1 MFLKKIFRPKYYVP
15 FIALILLIISP
26 TFLDPFLLHIFILT
40 MLYAVL
46 GSAWNFVGGYAG
58 QISLGHTAFFGI
70 GAYTSTLLYFNF
82 GISPWWG
89 MFMGA
94 FLSVIVSALVGYPSF
109 RLRGPFFALSTIAF
123 AEVMHIVAIHWRQV
137 TEGSVGVGIPFNPA
151 LKNFVFTSK
160 MTYAYLAIILL
171 FVVSVVSFLVRKSKC
186 GFYLSALREDE
197 DGARALG
204 INTPKYKLIAMMIS
218 AFFCSIAGT
227 FYSQYILF
235 IDPYTVFTLALS
247 INMALVTIIGGIGT
261 VLGPIIGSFLMVP
274 LGEFL
279 RAEMGGIFG
288 GGANLIIY
296 GVILILVVHY
306 MPYGIMAGVRK
317 KYHKLLTVLPNSGE
331 KEDFPKN
338 PPAQSSHP
346 YVPSPLIKNY
356 ESPFLLE
363 VQDLSK
369 RFGGLKAVSKVNLK
383 IRPGEI
389 VGLIGPNGAGKTTL
403 FNVISG
409 VYAPD
414 NGRVIFKGLEVN
426 GFKPYN
432 LCQQGMGRTFQIVKP
447 FGNMSVLDNVTTGGF
462 CHLSNVALATDLAK
476 EILGYVGL
484 GEKQDMLAHS
494 LTLPDKKRLEL
505 AKALATQ
512 PDLILL
518 DEVMA
523 GLNQRE
529 VSETVGLIRKISERG
544 ITIMIIEHVMP
555 VIMSLCQR
563 IIVLNHGEKISE
575 GVPEE
580 LAKDRKVIE
589 AYLGE
594 EYFIAGSKKG

>member
-1 MFLKKIFRPKYYVP
+1 MYLKEIFRPKYYVP
-15 FIALILLIISP
+15 FIPSILLIISP
-26 TFLDPFLLHIFILT
+26 AFLNPFLLHIFILA

-123 AEVMHIVAIHWRQV
+123 AEVIHIVAIHWRQV

-160 MTYAYLAIILL
+160 STYAYLALL
-171 FVVSVVSFLVRKSKC
+171 LIFVVSVVSFFVRKSKC

-204 INTPKYKLIAMMIS
+204 IDTPKYKLIAMTIS

-235 IDPYTVFTLALS
+235 IDPDAVFSLELS
-247 INMALVTIIGGIGT
+247 IKMVLVTIIGGIGT
-261 VLGPIIGSFLMVP
+261 VLGPVIGSFLMVP

-279 RAEMGGIFG
+279 RAEMGGISR
-288 GGANLIIY
+288 GAHLIIY

-306 MPYGIMAGVRK
+306 MPHGIMAGVRK
-317 KYHKLLTVLPNSGE
+317 KYHRLLTRLPNSRE

-346 YVPSPLIKNY
+346 YAPSPLLKNY
-356 ESPFLLE
+356 SSPFLLE

-369 RFGGLKAVSKVNLK
+369 YFGGLSAVSKVNLK
-383 IRPGEI
+383 IKPEEI
-389 VGLIGPNGAGKTTL
+389 FGLIGPNGAGKTTL

-414 NGRVIFKGLEVN
+414 NGRVIFKGKEVS
-426 GFKPYN
+426 GVKPYI
-432 LCQQGMGRTFQIVKP
+432 LCQQGIGRTFQIVKP

-462 CHLSNVALATDLAK
+462 CHLSNVALAADLAK

-484 GEKQDMLAHS
+484 GEKQDTLAHS

-512 PDLILL
+512 PDMILL

-523 GLNQRE
+523 GLSQRE
-529 VSETVGLIRKISERG
+529 VSETVDLIRKINQRG
-544 ITIMIIEHVMP
+544 ITVMIIEHVMP

-563 IIVLNHGEKISE
+563 ILVLNHGEKISE
-575 GVPEE
+575 GGPEE
-580 LAKDRKVIE
+580 IAKDRKVIE

-594 EYFIAGSKKG
+594 EYFIAGSKKD